1 MHDCKYT
8 ENTISFFLNY
18 ESFRVIGF
26 NSGFYLFR
34 QIFTVAEK
42 GAFIESC
49 LQTTVFLATTRT
61 NTSGN
66 SI

>member
-34 QIFTVAEK
+34 QRSIYRKLSANNGIFGDDK
-42 GAFIESC
+42 NQH
-49 LQTTVFLATTRT
+49 LR
-61 NTSGN
+61 
-66 SI
+66 